1 MAHVLFIIKVR
12 VDLILLCKPPGVKT
26 FCNAT
31 QPHITTQ
38 CFGSLGG
45 TVKVQLPKTSQ
56 DDIYKLKKDNV
67 VVLSKSSE
75 TTNFRYSFNIS
86 TGIFAIKD
94 IDWSDYGTYS
104 MEVHDAAGREV
115 ATTKCNLT
123 IQGEE
128 LYLISVAVVNYW

>member
-1 MAHVLFIIKVR
+1 MAHVLFIIKVT
-12 VDLILLCKPPGVKT
+12 VDLIVLCKPPGVKT

-45 TVKVQLPKTSQ
+45 TVEVQLPKTSQ
-56 DDIYKLKKDNV
+56 DHRYVLKKNKV
-67 VVLSKSSE
+67 VILSGRHQ
-75 TTNFRYSFNIS
+75 TANLRYSLNVN
-86 TGIFAIKD
+86 TGLFAIKD

-104 MEVHDAAGREV
+104 MELHDAAAREV
-115 ATTKCNLT
+115 ANTKCNLT